1 MKKLTLVVGALL
13 ALTTSTFAQSVGPP
27 SIQCN
32 KIFQVSQGAV
42 ALTKVISGAVGQSIN
57 LCGWALNAGAAVGTA
72 SISYGTG
79 TNCGTGTTTILP
91 VINLAINGV
100 YVDSAVFGRFAP
112 PSVNSS
118 GVANDVC
125 LVTTGTG
132 PTAVVIWYSQ
142 Q

>member
-1 MKKLTLVVGALL
+1 MKKLIIAGALL
-13 ALTTSTFAQSVGPP
+13 ALASSAFAQSIGPP
-27 SIQCN
+27 LIGCS
-32 KIFQVSQGAV
+32 KYFQVSQGAV
-42 ALTKVISGAVGQSIN
+42 ALTKVISGVVGQSIN
-57 LCGWALNAGAAVGTA
+57 LCGWAINAGAAAGTA

-91 VINLAINGV
+91 VISLGINGV
-100 YVDSAVFGRFAP
+100 YVDTTPASRFSP
-112 PSVNSS
+112 PSVNAS

-132 PTAVVIWYSQ
+132 PTAVIIWYSQ